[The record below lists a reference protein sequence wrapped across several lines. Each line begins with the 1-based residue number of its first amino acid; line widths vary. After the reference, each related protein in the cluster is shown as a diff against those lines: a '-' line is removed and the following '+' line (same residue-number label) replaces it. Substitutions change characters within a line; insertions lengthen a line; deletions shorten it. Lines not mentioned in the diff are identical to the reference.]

1 MGLYNA
7 EISAGS
13 LMIPESR
20 KVAALMLSQPTQ
32 ALWDEAIEI
41 DNILQKKPATARRQA
56 RLLRRRL
63 ETLDEAGLAL
73 IVHAD
78 AEVCAQVLFAASI
91 RHSRLIGDFMRDVY
105 AADLR
110 RLEKSLSYRQWDTF
124 LAECE
129 HRDEAVKAWAKTT
142 REKLFQV
149 VVRILAE
156 AKYLDSTRRM
166 GLTPP
171 MLHPKTHNYIQQLGD
186 AETLARMEGH
196 R

>member
-1 MGLYNA
+1 
-7 EISAGS
+7 
-13 LMIPESR
+13 MIPESR

-32 ALWDEAIEI
+32 AQWDDAIEVE
-41 DNILQKKPATARRQA
+41 NILQKTPPTARRQA

-63 ETLDEAGLAL
+63 ETIDDAGLEL
-73 IVHAD
+73 IVGAE
-78 AEVCAQVLFAASI
+78 AEVCVQILLAASI

-110 RLEKSLSYRQWDTF
+110 KLEKSLSHRQWDSF

-129 HRDEAVKAWAKTT
+129 HRDEAVKAWAQTT

-171 MLHPKTHNYIQQLGD
+171 MLHPKARAYIQQLGD
-186 AETLARMEGH
+186 AETLARMEAQ

>member
-1 MGLYNA
+1 MGIYNA

-20 KVAALMLSQPTQ
+20 KIAALMLTKPTAEQ
-32 ALWDEAIEI
+32 WDNAIKVE
-41 DNILQKKPATARRQA
+41 NILQKKAATARRQA
-56 RLLRRRL
+56 RLIRNRL
-63 ETLDEAGLAL
+63 DTLESAGLRL
-73 IVHAD
+73 IAEGDV
-78 AEVCAQVLFAASI
+78 EVCSQILLAASM
-91 RHSRLIGDFMRDVY
+91 RHSQLLRDFMRDVY
-105 AADLR
+105 AADLKR
-110 RLEKSLSYRQWDTF
+110 FEMTMSHRQWDAF

-129 HRDEAVKAWAKTT
+129 HRDGAVLDWAAST

-156 AKYLDSTRRM
+156 AKYLDSTRRL

-171 MLHPKTHNYIQQLGD
+171 MLHPKTRVYLKQLGD
-186 AETLARMEGH
+186 ADTLSLMESS